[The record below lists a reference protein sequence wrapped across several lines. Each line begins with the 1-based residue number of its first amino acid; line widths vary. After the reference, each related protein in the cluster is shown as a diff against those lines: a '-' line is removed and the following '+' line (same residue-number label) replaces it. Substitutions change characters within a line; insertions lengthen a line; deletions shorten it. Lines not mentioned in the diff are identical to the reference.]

1 MAPIPPSRDMNRVP
15 VQAPEEAAMVR
26 PHCAVFIAT
35 SLDGFIA
42 LPDGSIRW
50 LDAVQLDGED
60 YGFGSFFDSVDTLL
74 MGRLT
79 WESVLHFDEWPYAGK
94 RVVVLTHRTA
104 EGKHGESF
112 RSGEPAAVLAELHA
126 EGARRVYV
134 DGGAV
139 ISQFLHEGL
148 LDELTLS
155 IVPVL
160 LGDGI
165 RLFQGGPARNRLH
178 LAESHAYPNG
188 LVQLRY
194 SIRRADP
201 EPPAGSPSGRRRA
214 RSARRPPSP

>member
-1 MAPIPPSRDMNRVP
+1 MNGVQ
-15 VQAPEEAAMVR
+15 VQAPQEAAVVR

-60 YGFGSFFDSVDTLL
+60 YGFASFFDSVDTLL

-79 WESVLHFDEWPYAGK
+79 WETVLGFGEWPYAGK
-94 RVVVLTHRTA
+94 RVVVLTHRAA
-104 EGKHGESF
+104 EGSHGELF

-139 ISQFLHEGL
+139 ISQFLREGL

-165 RLFQGGPARNRLH
+165 RLFQGGQPRRSLR
-178 LAESHAYPNG
+178 LAESHAYPSG

-194 SIRRADP
+194 SLR
-201 EPPAGSPSGRRRA
+201 
-214 RSARRPPSP
+214 